1 MRSIQAIIDAKF
13 LSLCPAPDAVAWLK
27 EKRQGVPTDTLLL
40 TDDHTYEEEALAGR
54 NDPYIDFGLARY
66 GISEVAAGRSRATGA
81 RSPGASCR
89 ILITNSIPRPS
100 GAAKRLLT
108 NSDWL
113 SAQSIWRIAA
123 TPCISSKLILPGSG
137 LGWQAR

>member
-66 GISEVAAGRSRATGA
+66 GISEKACRAVFLRGDSDIKTTFLACFPNGGFA
-81 RSPGASCR
+81 RIFNQFA
-89 ILITNSIPRPS
+89 L
-100 GAAKRLLT
+100 A
-108 NSDWL
+108 D
-113 SAQSIWRIAA
+113 
-123 TPCISSKLILPGSG
+123 
-137 LGWQAR
+137 